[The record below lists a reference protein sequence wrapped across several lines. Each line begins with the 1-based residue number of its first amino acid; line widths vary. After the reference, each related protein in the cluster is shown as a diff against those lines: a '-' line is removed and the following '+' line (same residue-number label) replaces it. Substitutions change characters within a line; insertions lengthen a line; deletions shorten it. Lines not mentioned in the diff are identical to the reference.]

1 MRILVVEDEKRL
13 ADSISKGL
21 RQEGYAVDTVYDG
34 QDGLAMASS
43 EEYDLIL
50 LDVMLPGIDGVS
62 LTQKLRDEEK
72 KNTPVLMLTALSAV
86 HNKVKGLDAGADDYL
101 AKPFDFE
108 ELLARVRALS
118 RRPVTALRPV
128 LKMGG
133 LKIDTN
139 EKEVFL
145 NSNKINL

>member
-1 MRILVVEDEKRL
+1 
-13 ADSISKGL
+13 
-21 RQEGYAVDTVYDG
+21 
-34 QDGLAMASS
+34 
-43 EEYDLIL
+43 
-50 LDVMLPGIDGVS
+50 
-62 LTQKLRDEEK
+62 
-72 KNTPVLMLTALSAV
+72 MLTALSAV

-145 NSNKINL
+145 NSNKINLSKKEYFLVEYLAKNEGKTVSKEELIAHVWDYDADILPNTVEKFIGSIREKMGNKYIKTVRGFGYKLIHSKK